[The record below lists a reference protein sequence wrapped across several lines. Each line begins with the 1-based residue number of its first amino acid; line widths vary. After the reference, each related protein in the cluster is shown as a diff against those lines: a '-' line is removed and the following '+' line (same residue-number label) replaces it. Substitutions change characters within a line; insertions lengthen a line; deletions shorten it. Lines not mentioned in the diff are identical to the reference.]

1 MPQETCRQFLEIA
14 NFLPWLIKRLRAQGM
29 DYNKA
34 SEKSFGVLVAEF
46 KRQSAVTRCLLNP
59 DLVPCPG
66 GLCL

>member
-34 SEKSFGVLVAEF
+34 SAKSFGVLLSCPVNIS
-46 KRQSAVTRCLLNP
+46 KKYTGRVSAPVSCNQMP
-59 DLVPCPG
+59 A
-66 GLCL
+66 